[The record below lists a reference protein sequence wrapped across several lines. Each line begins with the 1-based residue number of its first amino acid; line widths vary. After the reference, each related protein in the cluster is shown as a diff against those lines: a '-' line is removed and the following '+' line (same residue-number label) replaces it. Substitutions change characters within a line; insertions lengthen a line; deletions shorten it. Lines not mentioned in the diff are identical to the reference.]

1 MLFTRELSR
10 RLAGTGVT
18 ATCYHPGFVA
28 SRFGDETGGPMRPLF
43 GLAKS
48 VFAISP
54 ERGADTLV
62 WLATAPEVEGRSG
75 GYYSKRKASK
85 TSRAGQDDAAARR
98 LWALSAEMTGV
109 GG

>member
-1 MLFTRELSR
+1 MLFTRELAR

-18 ATCYHPGFVA
+18 ATCFHPGFVA
-28 SRFGDETGGPMRPLF
+28 SRFGDEGKGMGRAAF

-48 VFAISP
+48 LFAVTP
-54 ERGADTLV
+54 EKGAETLV
-62 WLATAPEVEGRSG
+62 HLATSPDVEGRSG
-75 GYYSKRKASK
+75 GYYSKRKPTK

-98 LWALSAEMTGV
+98 LWEMSAEMTGV